1 MSRLVVAKRRAHIR
15 LNIPVHEV
23 ECPAI
28 LDLQKPLIKQCVRK
42 FPSSLYEVRAGDRKF
57 TLRSAACPTI
67 YASEH
72 IRLKATRTDQG
83 RGPERQ

>member
-1 MSRLVVAKRRAHIR
+1 
-15 LNIPVHEV
+15 VHEL

-28 LDLQKPLIKQCVRK
+28 LDLQKPLIKQYVRK
-42 FPSSLYEVRAGDRKF
+42 FPSSLYEVRAGDRKL
-57 TLRSAACPTI
+57 TLRFAACQTI

-83 RGPERQ
+83 RGPGRQ